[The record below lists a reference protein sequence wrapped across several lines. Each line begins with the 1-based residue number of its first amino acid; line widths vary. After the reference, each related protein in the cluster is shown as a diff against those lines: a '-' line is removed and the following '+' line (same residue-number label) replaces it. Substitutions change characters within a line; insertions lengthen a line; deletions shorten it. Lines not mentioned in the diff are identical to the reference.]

1 MLNSL
6 LRLGRFD
13 KPIGIALILF
23 PCWWGLAYIQGLAI
37 DLKLMA
43 LFVIGATAM
52 RAAGCIVNDYFDR
65 DLDQRVARTKL
76 RPLASGEV
84 RLRAAF
90 CFFLVLCAIGLLVLI
105 QFPIRCWVIG
115 IVATILFMIYPLA
128 KRFTNYPQ
136 VVLGLAFNIGFPMA
150 VAIFTPNI
158 FHMGVVFGYVAGI
171 LWTVAYD
178 TVYAFQDIE
187 DDRHLD
193 IGSTALVFE
202 KAPKTIVTAL
212 YLGMGTLLSLSCYL
226 AYSSLLPYVFFAGA
240 IAYILKKLQVLDL
253 KNVDQCR
260 EFFVANQWVGLLVFL
275 GYLVR

>member
-1 MLNSL
+1 MLNAL

-13 KPIGIALILF
+13 KPIGIVLILF
-23 PCWWGLAYIQGLAI
+23 PCWWGLAYIQGFGLE
-37 DLKLMA
+37 LKFMLLFA
-43 LFVIGATAM
+43 LGATVM

-65 DLDQRVARTKL
+65 DVDQQVARTKH

-84 RLRAAF
+84 SLKAAF
-90 CFFLVLCAIGLLVLI
+90 WFFWGLCAIGLWVLL
-105 QFPIRCWVIG
+105 QFPVRCWIIG
-115 IVATILFMIYPLA
+115 VVATVLLMIYPLA
-128 KRFTNYPQ
+128 KRFTAYPQ

-158 FHMGVVFGYVAGI
+158 FHYGVLAGYCAGI

-202 KAPKTIVTAL
+202 KAPKLIVTGI
-212 YLGMGTLLSLSCYL
+212 YLGMGILLSLSCYL
-226 AYSSLLPYVFFAGA
+226 AHSSFLPYLFFVGA
-240 IAYILKKLQVLDL
+240 VVYSVRQLSVLNLKDV
-253 KNVDQCR
+253 NQCR
-260 EFFVANQWVGLLVFL
+260 EFFIANQWVGALVFL
-275 GYLVR
+275 GYLMR